1 MILYVAF
8 GFILY
13 VDYVFMSYF
22 FEKARAFGDLRLFLN
37 FVAQNVVIS
46 ILAGPSRCLAFT
58 LSSLI
63 LMEGALY
70 SEGGLWASRSGG
82 RLFTSNSDGRRLLL

>member
-37 FVAQNVVIS
+37 FVAHNVVIS

-63 LMEGALY
+63 LKGYFA
-70 SEGGLWASRSGG
+70 SHFEGGYLHFQ
-82 RLFTSNSDGRRLLL
+82 L